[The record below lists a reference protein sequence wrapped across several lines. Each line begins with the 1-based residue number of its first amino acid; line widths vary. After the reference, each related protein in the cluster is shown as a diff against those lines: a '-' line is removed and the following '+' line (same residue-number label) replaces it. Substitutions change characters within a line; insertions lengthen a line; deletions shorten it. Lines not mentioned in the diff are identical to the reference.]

1 MLIPADELI
10 AAPLI
15 VVPAVLT
22 TECLNVIYRQ
32 WRRISGLRDGFE
44 FTLAFNISAKQA
56 RNGFLRLPMKLMD
69 ETSRRL
75 AVFQTLA
82 AFFVFFHRD
91 AANLFEQIGLTVDHE
106 QGLKLAKITEFFSGS
121 AFARTDQSELRQLI
135 AATIQ

>member
-56 RNGFLRLPMKLMD
+56 RNGFLRFPMKLMD
-69 ETSRRL
+69 ETARRL
-75 AVFQTLA
+75 TVFQTLA
-82 AFFVFFHRD
+82 AFFVFFNRN
-91 AANLFEQIGLTVDHE
+91 AANLFEQIILTVDHE
-106 QGLKLAKITEFFSGS
+106 QGLKLAKVTEFFGGS
-121 AFARTDQSELRQLI
+121 ASADTALV
-135 AATIQ
+135 ATETIEKTFEF